1 MWSVWSERVEVY
13 LGTGLV
19 LVQRPG
25 MPLWTFEPPA
35 TLPLVDVLQQVNQML
50 DRAKVKPWRLR
61 VHLSTALCPPV
72 AFVVPTGVKWHAEA
86 LAIARA
92 TAAQAWGIPPEQAAE
107 IVCSLDAGHQGLAAA
122 SLQSTHRLIA
132 QWAAQQK
139 GRLVSLRPL
148 WAVATAAKACADQHV
163 ECVALLE
170 PDALTVLNISPT
182 RTAYTKSWVGRYG
195 PVDALSSL
203 AELRDQVDEAQP
215 RTGVTMAFNR
225 EPTQNVWVQGPSAW
239 AKHWSVLS

>member
-1 MWSVWSERVEVY
+1 MWSVWSERVDVY

-35 TLPLVDVLQQVNQML
+35 TLPLDDELRHVNQAL
-50 DRAKVKPWRLR
+50 DRANAKPWHLS
-61 VHLSTALCPPV
+61 VHLSAALCPPV
-72 AFVVPTGVKWHAEA
+72 AFVVPKGVKRHEVR
-86 LAIARA
+86 AIACA
-92 TAAQAWGIPPEQAAE
+92 SAAHAWNVQAEQAVE
-107 IVCSLDAGHQGLAAA
+107 VVCSLDAGHQGLAAA
-122 SLQSTHRLIA
+122 MLQGTHRVIA

-148 WAVATAAKACADQHV
+148 WAVATAAKACADQQV

-170 PDALTVLNISPT
+170 PDALTVLNLSPT
-182 RTAYTKSWVGRYG
+182 RTAHTKSWVGRYW
-195 PVDALSSL
+195 PADALSSL
-203 AELRDQVDEAQP
+203 AEMSDQVDEAQP
-215 RTGVTMAFNR
+215 RTGVAMAFNR

>member
-1 MWSVWSERVEVY
+1 MWSVWSERVDVY

-35 TLPLVDVLQQVNQML
+35 TLPLVDVLRHVDQAL
-50 DRAKVKPWRLR
+50 DRGNAKPWHLS
-61 VHLSTALCPPV
+61 VHLSAALCPPV
-72 AFVVPTGVKWHAEA
+72 AFVVPAGVKRHAEV
-86 LAIARA
+86 LAIAQA
-92 TAAQAWGIPPEQAAE
+92 SAAHAWNVQAEQAVE

-122 SLQSTHRLIA
+122 MLQGTHRVIA
-132 QWAAQQK
+132 QWAAEHK

-148 WAVATAAKACADQHV
+148 WTAATAAKACTDQQV

-170 PDALTVLNISPT
+170 PDALTVLNLSPT
-182 RTAYTKSWVGRYG
+182 GTASTKSGVGRYG
-195 PVDALSSL
+195 PADALSSL
-203 AELRDQVDEAQP
+203 AEMRDQADEAQP
-215 RTGVTMAFNR
+215 RTGVAMAFNR
-225 EPTQNVWVQGPSAW
+225 EPTQNVWGQGPSAW